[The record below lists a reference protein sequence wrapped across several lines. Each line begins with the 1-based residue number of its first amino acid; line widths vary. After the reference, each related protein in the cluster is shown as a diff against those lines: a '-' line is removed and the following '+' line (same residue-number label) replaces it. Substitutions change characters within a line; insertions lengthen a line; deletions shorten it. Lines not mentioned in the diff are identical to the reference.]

1 VVVTFP
7 TAGSYAFHCSIHPPP
22 AYNMT
27 GTITVSP

>member
-7 TAGSYAFHCSIHPPP
+7 TAGSYAFHCTFHPPP
-22 AYNMT
+22 TYNMT